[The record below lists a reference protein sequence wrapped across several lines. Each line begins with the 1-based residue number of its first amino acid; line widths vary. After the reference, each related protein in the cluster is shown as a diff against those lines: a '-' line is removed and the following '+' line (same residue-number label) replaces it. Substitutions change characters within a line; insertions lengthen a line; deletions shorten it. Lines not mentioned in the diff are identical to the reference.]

1 MDDEMRAK
9 LKRLRLWG
17 LLERWDEYVKL
28 AGTRGHSALRLLT
41 EIIENEYRVKQD
53 RARSFRLRRARIPE
67 PYVMAT
73 YPFAQQRKLDRKKV
87 LSIYDSFDYVEKRRD
102 IVLVGPTG
110 VGKTGLATSYLTQA
124 LERGCKGRFVK
135 FADLVAELYASI
147 ADHTQEKV
155 LRQYAKFDC
164 LLVDEVGY
172 IEVEPVQAGMFFGLM
187 QKRHKKR
194 TTLITTNLGFA
205 EWATFLKND
214 HLTAAL
220 LDRLTETSYVI
231 NMRNCVSL
239 RARMD
244 EKT

>member
-1 MDDEMRAK
+1 MDDEMRTK

-17 LLERWDEYVKL
+17 LLERWNEYVKL
-28 AGTRGHSALRLLT
+28 AGTRGYSALRLLT

-172 IEVEPVQAGMFFGLM
+172 IEVEPVQAGMFFSLM

>member
-172 IEVEPVQAGMFFGLM
+172 IDVEPVQAGMFFGLM

>member
-1 MDDEMRAK
+1 MDDDMRMK

-28 AGTRGHSALRLLT
+28 AGKRGYSALRLLT

-53 RARSFRLRRARIPE
+53 RARSFRLRRAHIPE

-73 YPFAQQRKLDRKKV
+73 YPFAHQRKLDRKKV
-87 LSIYDSFDYVEKRRD
+87 LSIYDSFDYVEKKRD
-102 IVLVGPTG
+102 IILVGPTG
-110 VGKTGLATSYLTQA
+110 VGKTGLATSYLTLA

-164 LLVDEVGY
+164 LLIDEVGY
-172 IEVEPVQAGMFFGLM
+172 VEVEPVQAGLFFSLM
-187 QKRHKKR
+187 QKRHKRR

-205 EWATFLKND
+205 EWGSFLKND

-239 RARMD
+239 RPRMD
-244 EKT
+244 DKT

>member
-1 MDDEMRAK
+1 MDDDMAMK

-28 AGTRGHSALRLLT
+28 AGKRRYSALRLLT
-41 EIIENEYRVKQD
+41 EIIENEYRVKLD
-53 RARSFRLRRARIPE
+53 RARSFRLKRARIPE

-73 YPFAQQRKLDRKKV
+73 YPFARQRKLDRKKV
-87 LSIYDSFDYVEKRRD
+87 LSIYDSFDYIEKKRD
-102 IVLVGPTG
+102 IILVGPTG

-124 LERGCKGRFVK
+124 IERGCKGRFVK

-147 ADHTQEKV
+147 ADHTQQKL

-164 LLVDEVGY
+164 LLIDEVGY
-172 IEVEPVQAGMFFGLM
+172 VEVEPVQAGLFFTVM

-205 EWATFLKND
+205 EWGGFLKND

-239 RARMD
+239 RAKMD
-244 EKT
+244 DKT

>member
-1 MDDEMRAK
+1 MDDDMRMK

-28 AGTRGHSALRLLT
+28 AGKRGYSALRLLT
-41 EIIENEYRVKQD
+41 EIIENEYRVKLD
-53 RARSFRLRRARIPE
+53 RARAFRLKRARIPE

-73 YPFAQQRKLDRKKV
+73 YPFARQRKLDRKKV
-87 LSIYDSFDYVEKRRD
+87 LSIYDSFDYIEKNRD
-102 IVLVGPTG
+102 IILVGPTG

-124 LERGCKGRFVK
+124 IERGCKGRFVK

-147 ADHTQEKV
+147 ADHTQQKL

-164 LLVDEVGY
+164 LLIDEVGY
-172 IEVEPVQAGMFFGLM
+172 VEVEPVQAGLFFAVM

-205 EWATFLKND
+205 EWGSFLKND

-239 RARMD
+239 RAKMD
-244 EKT
+244 DKS